1 MSETFLAGK
10 VAVVTG
16 GAVGIGRACVEAL
29 AGGGASV
36 VTCDVRP
43 LVEEVAANATA
54 RGGGEVTGVIAD
66 ISEPEDVYATVDL
79 ATEQFGGVDILV
91 NNAAVWADHTVRDP
105 RAKALQEYEAIMGTN
120 LRGSFLFGRAV
131 MPGMIERGGGD
142 IVNMSTYYVVPPRP
156 LMPRTAEELAIV
168 GERPPFTDL
177 YSASKFALTGLTQ
190 AWAGALREHGVRVN
204 AICMGETDTPM
215 LRAYWQGRPF
225 PYRVE
230 TWIRPQQIAGL
241 VLDLLRE
248 GPEGRTGANIGA
260 WVGVPVELPPRDG
273 D

>member
-79 ATEQFGGVDILV
+79 ATERFGGIDILV

-156 LMPRTAEELAIV
+156 LLPRTAEELAIV

>member
-43 LVEEVAANATA
+43 LVEEVMAANATA

-66 ISEPEDVYATVDL
+66 ISEPGDVYTTVGL
-79 ATEQFGGVDILV
+79 ATERFGGVDILV

-142 IVNMSTYYVVPPRP
+142 IVNMSTYYVVPPKP

-190 AWAGALREHGVRVN
+190 AHGR
-204 AICMGETDTPM
+204 
-215 LRAYWQGRPF
+215 GRC
-225 PYRVE
+225 
-230 TWIRPQQIAGL
+230 GS
-241 VLDLLRE
+241 
-248 GPEGRTGANIGA
+248 TGC
-260 WVGVPVELPPRDG
+260 E
-273 D
+273 

>member
-1 MSETFLAGK
+1 MAGEFLEGK
-10 VAVVTG
+10 VAIVTG
-16 GAVGIGRACVEAL
+16 GAMGIGRACVETL
-29 AGGGASV
+29 AAEGASV
-36 VTCDVRP
+36 VTSDVRP
-43 LVEEVAANATA
+43 LVEEVADEVTA
-54 RGGGEVTGVIAD
+54 RGGGEVVGLVAD
-66 ISEPEDVYATVDL
+66 VSEPEDVYATVDL
-79 ATEQFGGVDILV
+79 GTERFGGIDILV
-91 NNAAVWADHTVRDP
+91 NNAAVWGDHTVHDP
-105 RAKALQEYEAIMGTN
+105 RSKTQREYESIMGTN
-120 LRGSFLFGRAV
+120 LRGCFLFGRAV
-131 MPGMIERGGGD
+131 MPSMIARGGGD
-142 IVNMSTYYVVPPRP
+142 IVNMSTYYVVPPKP

-230 TWIRPQQIAGL
+230 TWIRPEQIAGL

-248 GPEGRTGANIGA
+248 GPEGRTGENIGA